1 MTFRAADACANDAR
15 LESSQSGKGMFV
27 TCRKSVAIIVFIRL
41 ALLADGDKQQSGAAK
56 TWKRIRPT
64 FRGEGTV
71 VTFLK

>member
-1 MTFRAADACANDAR
+1 
-15 LESSQSGKGMFV
+15 MFV
-27 TCRKSVAIIVFIRL
+27 TCRKSVAIIVFNRL

-71 VTFLK
+71 VTFLE